1 MGLLVGGW
9 GSPTRVKF
17 QNDLPACCE
26 PSSSLPS
33 GSAGTGGCCVPAA
46 WEEGWP
52 TGQRRRRRSSRKVPG
67 SSSSGTVKCTDS
79 SLTGNGHQIP
89 CIRPG

>member
-9 GSPTRVKF
+9 GSPTRAKF

-26 PSSSLPS
+26 PNSSLPS

-46 WEEGWP
+46 WEEGPSLALACPPPQGSPAW
-52 TGQRRRRRSSRKVPG
+52 GSKRRR
-67 SSSSGTVKCTDS
+67 
-79 SLTGNGHQIP
+79 
-89 CIRPG
+89 